1 MKADGIIASR
11 VKEMPKGGI
20 IFKVTI
26 PDMGDTF
33 PVYINPE
40 DKVKGIELLQLG
52 DKVSVEWLGVFS
64 SKDIVRLDGVKVS
77 PLQVVRAAK
86 AV

>member
-1 MKADGIIASR
+1 MRAEGIIASR
-11 VKEMPKGGI
+11 VKEMPKGGV

-33 PVYINPE
+33 PVYINPG

-52 DKVSVEWLGVFS
+52 DKVNVEWLGVFS
-64 SKDIVRLDGVKVS
+64 SKDIVRLDSVKVS